1 MAKMQH
7 AGGFCD
13 KAKRLAFAAFL
24 GDSAWIHT
32 RVFRCC
38 TIDTFFRLERVILYA
53 VLWTSRHFSTAF
65 WLNFSPQ
72 IDPNFGAAPHRT
84 AQDPRVWG
92 ESPKTRLQWALSAC
106 DFSHFKFF
114 VEGG

>member
-7 AGGFCD
+7 AVGFCD

-24 GDSAWIHT
+24 GDSTWIHT
-32 RVFRCC
+32 RVFQCC
-38 TIDTFFRLERVILYA
+38 TIDTFFGLGPVISYA
-53 VLWTSRHFSTAF
+53 VLWTSRHFST
-65 WLNFSPQ
+65 
-72 IDPNFGAAPHRT
+72 
-84 AQDPRVWG
+84 VWG
-92 ESPKTRLQWALSAC
+92 ESPKKRLRWALPAC